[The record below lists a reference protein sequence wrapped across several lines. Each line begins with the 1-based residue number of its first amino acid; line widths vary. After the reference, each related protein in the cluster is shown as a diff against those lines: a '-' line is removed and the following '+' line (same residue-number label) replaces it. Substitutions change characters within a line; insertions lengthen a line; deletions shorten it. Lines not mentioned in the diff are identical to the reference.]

1 MEGNEKEEK
10 NNNEKFD
17 HEQKEINDENDKN
30 NKKEETEENK
40 DINQDNKKV
49 ENSSNSNITDLSASC
64 QIINDELTQYDMS
77 FKLIVI
83 GDSFVGK
90 SCITTNA
97 TKNIFENYYS
107 ATVGF
112 EFFTIL
118 YRINSQNI
126 RLQIWDTCGQEE
138 YRSLIQNFYRN
149 SSLAI
154 LVYSID
160 NKNSFENLE
169 IWLNEIR
176 TKGNPDVKI
185 FLVGNKIDLEDK
197 REVSTEEGKLFYE
210 NNKLSLFIE
219 TSAKNGTNIQELF
232 KKAAILLY
240 REHASYTNMANK
252 LDKSVKLPVVSDE
265 NFNVWE
271 KDEEENSRK
280 KKCCK

>member
-1 MEGNEKEEK
+1 MEGKDKEEPIAIEDNTK
-10 NNNEKFD
+10 EN
-17 HEQKEINDENDKN
+17 KEINKTNINKN
-30 NKKEETEENK
+30 KEENEN
-40 DINQDNKKV
+40 ISNLNQEIKIVDN
-49 ENSSNSNITDLSASC
+49 NNISNITDLSDSC
-64 QIINDELTQYDMS
+64 LLLSDDSIQHDMS

-118 YRINSQNI
+118 FRINNQNI

-160 NKNSFENLE
+160 SQRSFENLE
-169 IWLNEIR
+169 MWLNEIR

-197 REVSTEEGKLFYE
+197 REVSTEKGKLFYE
-210 NNKLSLFIE
+210 NNNLNLFIE

-240 REHASYTNMANK
+240 REHSSYSNMSSK
-252 LDKSVKLPVVSDE
+252 LDKSIKLTLNSDK
-265 NFNVWE
+265 NQNSWE
-271 KDEEENSRK
+271 KEEEEIARK
-280 KKCCK
+280 KKCCI

>member
-1 MEGNEKEEK
+1 M
-10 NNNEKFD
+10 
-17 HEQKEINDENDKN
+17 
-30 NKKEETEENK
+30 
-40 DINQDNKKV
+40 
-49 ENSSNSNITDLSASC
+49 
-64 QIINDELTQYDMS
+64 
-77 FKLIVI
+77 
-83 GDSFVGK
+83 
-90 SCITTNA
+90 
-97 TKNIFENYYS
+97 
-107 ATVGF
+107 
-112 EFFTIL
+112 
-118 YRINSQNI
+118 
-126 RLQIWDTCGQEE
+126 
-138 YRSLIQNFYRN
+138 
-149 SSLAI
+149 
-154 LVYSID
+154 
-160 NKNSFENLE
+160 E

-232 KKAAILLY
+232 KRLLY

>member
-1 MEGNEKEEK
+1 MEGKDKEEPIAIEDNTK
-10 NNNEKFD
+10 EN
-17 HEQKEINDENDKN
+17 KEINKTNINKN
-30 NKKEETEENK
+30 KEENEN
-40 DINQDNKKV
+40 ISNLNQEIKIVDN
-49 ENSSNSNITDLSASC
+49 NNISNITDLSDSC
-64 QIINDELTQYDMS
+64 LLLSDDSIQHDMS

-118 YRINSQNI
+118 FRINNQNI

-160 NKNSFENLE
+160 SQRSFENLE
-169 IWLNEIR
+169 MWLNEIR

-197 REVSTEEGKLFYE
+197 REVSTEKGKLFYE
-210 NNKLSLFIE
+210 NNNLNLFIE

-240 REHASYTNMANK
+240 REHSSYSNMSSK
-252 LDKSVKLPVVSDE
+252 LDKSIKLPLNSDK
-265 NFNVWE
+265 NQNSWE
-271 KDEEENSRK
+271 KEEEEIARK
-280 KKCCK
+280 KKCCI